1 MSRTRACHIL
11 RLALLTGCVSWACS
25 GFGQSAATP
34 ASSSA
39 DSSLAD
45 PVRELRE
52 QIRELQSAVA
62 EIRAESQHYRAE
74 TAELR
79 KELEAVRSGAKPEER
94 PTAEPAQGTQAAGY
108 PATGGPPSEARGE
121 KRKSEHAASLE
132 EQFELLSG
140 KVDDQYQTKVESA
153 SKYRMRLSGIV
164 LLNLFSNIGTVDNI
178 DFPSRAYGRPPGAS
192 GGSIGASLRQSQVG
206 LEVFGPRVAG
216 ARTTADLQLDLA
228 GGFSRTLNGVN
239 YGLLRLRT
247 GTMRLDWDKT
257 SIVAGQDALFFSP
270 SSPTSFATL
279 AEPAL
284 TYAGNLW
291 AWVPQ
296 VRVEHRWSTGEESNL
311 LVQGGLLDPQSGEPP
326 VFSYYRQPQAGEM
339 SRQPAYGTRVA
350 WTHSI
355 FGQPLRV
362 GAGGYYSRQNYG
374 FGRIVDAWAGMT
386 DWDLPLSHQ
395 LSLSGKFYR
404 GRGLGGLGG
413 GIGRSVLFSGDPSSP
428 LTEVRALNSVG
439 GWAQLKYRPA
449 NKVEFNGTFGQDIPY
464 SADMRAFPAPQA
476 FGDPTLIKNQEGF
489 VNVIYRPRSD
499 LLFSAEYRHLKTY
512 TINNGNYQAHHLNL
526 TMGVLF

>member
-1 MSRTRACHIL
+1 MN
-11 RLALLTGCVSWACS
+11 
-25 GFGQSAATP
+25 
-34 ASSSA
+34 
-39 DSSLAD
+39 
-45 PVRELRE
+45 
-52 QIRELQSAVA
+52 
-62 EIRAESQHYRAE
+62 
-74 TAELR
+74 
-79 KELEAVRSGAKPEER
+79 
-94 PTAEPAQGTQAAGY
+94 
-108 PATGGPPSEARGE
+108 
-121 KRKSEHAASLE
+121 
-132 EQFELLSG
+132 
-140 KVDDQYQTKVESA
+140 DQYQTKVESA

-164 LLNLFSNIGTVDNI
+164 LLNLFSNVGTVDNI
-178 DFPSRAYGRPPGAS
+178 DFPSLAYGRPPSAS

-206 LEVFGPRVAG
+206 LEVFGPRLAG

-247 GTMRLDWDKT
+247 GTIRLDWDKT
-257 SIVAGQDALFFSP
+257 SIVAGQDGLFFSP

-296 VRVEHRWSTGEESNL
+296 VRVEHKWSTGEESNL
-311 LVQGGLLDPQSGEPP
+311 LVQGGVLDPQSGEAPI
-326 VFSYYRQPQAGEM
+326 FAYYRQPQAGEM
-339 SRQPAYGTRVA
+339 SRQPALGTRVA
-350 WTHSI
+350 WTHSM
-355 FGQPLRV
+355 FGQPLRI

-374 FGRIVDAWAGMT
+374 FGRTVDAWAGIT

-395 LSLSGKFYR
+395 LSLSGKLYR

-413 GIGRSVLFSGDPSSP
+413 GIGRSVLFSGDPNSP

-449 NKVEFNGTFGQDIPY
+449 SKVEFNATFGQDIPY
-464 SADMRAFPAPQA
+464 STDMRFFSAPQA
-476 FGDPTLIKNQEGF
+476 YGDPTLTKNQDGF

-512 TINNGNYQAHHLNL
+512 TIDNGNYQAHHINL

>member
-11 RLALLTGCVSWACS
+11 RLTVMAGCLALACA
-25 GFGQSAATP
+25 GFGQSAAQP
-34 ASSSA
+34 PSSAA
-39 DSSLAD
+39 DSSLND

-52 QIRELQSAVA
+52 QVRELQSAVA
-62 EIRAESQHYRAE
+62 EIRAESQRYRAE

-79 KELEAVRSGAKPEER
+79 KEMEAVRSGAKPEER
-94 PTAEPAQGTQAAGY
+94 PTADPAPGTEVAGYSAAAGGV
-108 PATGGPPSEARGE
+108 PDGARE
-121 KRKSEHAASLE
+121 QKKSQRTASLE

-164 LLNLFSNIGTVDNI
+164 LLNLFSNVGTVDNI
-178 DFPSRAYGRPPGAS
+178 DFPSIVYDRPASAS
-192 GGSIGASLRQSQVG
+192 GGSIGASLRQSQIG

-247 GTMRLDWDKT
+247 GTMRLDWDQT
-257 SIVAGQDALFFSP
+257 SIVAGQDGLFFSP

-296 VRVEHRWSTGEESNL
+296 VRVEHRWSIGEDSNL
-311 LVQGGLLDPQSGEPP
+311 VVQGGLLDPQSGEAP

-339 SRQPAYGTRVA
+339 SRQPAYATRVA
-350 WTHSI
+350 WTHHV
-355 FGQPLRV
+355 FGQPLRI

-374 FGRIVDAWAGMT
+374 YGRMVDAWAGMT

-404 GRGLGGLGG
+404 GRGLGGVGG
-413 GIGRSVLFSGDPSSP
+413 GIGRSVLFSGDPSAP

-464 SADMRAFPAPQA
+464 TADLRFFPTPQA
-476 FGDPTLIKNQEGF
+476 YGDPSLTKNQEGF
-489 VNVIYRPRSD
+489 VNVVYRPRSD

-512 TINNGNYQAHHLNL
+512 TIDNGNYGAHHINL